1 MILKSLMYFWEKGFD
16 MKYVLLSYGI
26 NKNTPIYGNTPKP
39 RILAHSRISDGDSS
53 NTAIISIH
61 NHTGTHIDA
70 PKHFIDDGKAISE
83 YTLDE
88 LVFKDPLIV
97 DCPKDGAS
105 LICPDDLQH
114 ASHMLKKSV
123 CLLLRTGFGQFRN
136 EEKYRTHN
144 PGIAPDTILWIR
156 KEYPN
161 IRCIGIDTISI
172 SSFQHR
178 TIGRKAHKAAFI
190 NQMDM
195 GEPLLLIEDLNLGAI
210 SDRIIE
216 MLVLPWQIDTIDSA
230 PCHVIAIIENRI

>member
-1 MILKSLMYFWEKGFD
+1 MYFWEKGFD

-88 LVFKDPLIV
+88 LVFKYPVIV
-97 DCPKDGAS
+97 NCLKNEAS

-114 ASHMLKKSV
+114 ASPQKLQKCD
-123 CLLLRTGFGQFRN
+123 CLLLHTGFGQFRG
-136 EEKYRTHN
+136 EERYRTHN

-161 IRCIGIDTISI
+161 IRCIGIDSISI

-178 TIGRKAHKAAFI
+178 SVGREAHIAAFI
-190 NQMDM
+190 SQKGLGN
-195 GEPLLLIEDLNLGAI
+195 PLLLIEDLNLDAA
-210 SDRIIE
+210 SYRMIE
-216 MLVLPWQIDTIDSA
+216 MLVHPWQIVGLDSV
-230 PCHVIAIIENRI
+230 PCHVIAILENGI